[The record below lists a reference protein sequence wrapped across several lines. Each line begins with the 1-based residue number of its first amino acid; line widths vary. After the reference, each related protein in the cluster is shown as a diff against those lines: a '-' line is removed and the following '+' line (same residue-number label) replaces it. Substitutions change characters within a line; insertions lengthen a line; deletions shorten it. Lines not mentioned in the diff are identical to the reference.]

1 MKYPLSL
8 ALFDYVPVALNLIGQ
23 LLLITVLQFDPGYLQ
38 FMAVVGVA
46 LMTLGGGLKA
56 TWKTIISASQRDYR
70 WMEHALF
77 LGLTPG
83 ACLLA
88 WAVWNAQRVMGGELA
103 ITLWP
108 VCLLTIAVF
117 LAWSAKKTGG
127 GSGKWFMPLVLL
139 LTLSMAVISV
149 NAFLI
154 AKHQGVLVAAGLFI
168 LSFGISLVT
177 SMVSR
182 KVATIKLQW
191 LMESANSLSALFF
204 LGAVLLLL

>member
-8 ALFDYVPVALNLIGQ
+8 ALFDYVPVVLNLLGQ

-38 FMAVVGVA
+38 FMALAGVA

-56 TWKTIISASQRDYR
+56 TWKTIIAATQRDYR

-88 WAVWNAQRVMGGELA
+88 WAVWNAQRVMGGDVA

-108 VCLLTIAVF
+108 VCLLIIAVF
-117 LAWSAKKTGG
+117 LTWSAKKTG

-154 AKHQGVLVAAGLFI
+154 ANQQGVPVAAGLFI

-182 KVATIKLQW
+182 KVATINIQW

-204 LGAVLLLL
+204 LCAVLLLL

>member
-8 ALFDYVPVALNLIGQ
+8 ALFDYVPVVLTLAAQ

-38 FMAVVGVA
+38 FMALSGVV
-46 LMTLGGGLKA
+46 LMSLGGGLKA
-56 TWKTIISASQRDYR
+56 TWKTIIAVNQRDYR

-88 WAVWNAQRVMGGELA
+88 WAVWNAQRVMAGELA

-108 VCLLTIAVF
+108 ICLVIIAVF
-117 LAWSAKKTGG
+117 LIWSATKVG

-139 LTLSMAVISV
+139 LTLSMGVISV

-154 AKHQGVLVAAGLFI
+154 AQNQGAPVAAGLFA

-191 LMESANSLSALFF
+191 LMESVNSLSALCF
-204 LGAVLLLL
+204 LSAVLLLP

>member
-1 MKYPLSL
+1 MKYPISL
-8 ALFDYVPVALNLIGQ
+8 ALFDYVPVVLNLLGQ

-38 FMAVVGVA
+38 YMAVAGVA

-56 TWKTIISASQRDYR
+56 TWKTIIAATQRDYR

-108 VCLLTIAVF
+108 VCLLIIAVF
-117 LAWSAKKTGG
+117 LMWSAKKVG

-139 LTLSMAVISV
+139 LTLSMGVITV

-154 AKHQGVLVAAGLFI
+154 AKHQGVPVAAGFFI

-182 KVATIKLQW
+182 KVATINIQW

-204 LGAVLLLL
+204 LCAVLLLL

>member
-8 ALFDYVPVALNLIGQ
+8 ALFDYVPVVLTLVGQ
-23 LLLITVLQFDPGYLQ
+23 VLLISLLQFDPAYLH
-38 FMAVVGVA
+38 FMALGGVA
-46 LMTLGGGLKA
+46 LMSLGGGLKA
-56 TWKTIISASQRDYR
+56 TWKTIIAANQRDYR

-77 LGLTPG
+77 LGLAPG

-88 WAVWNAQRVMGGELA
+88 WAVWNAQRVMSGELA

-108 VCLLTIAVF
+108 ICLLLIAVF
-117 LAWSAKKTGG
+117 LIWSAKKVG

-139 LTLSMAVISV
+139 LTLAMGVISV

-154 AKHQGVLVAAGLFI
+154 AKNQGALFAASLFVV
-168 LSFGISLVT
+168 SFGISLVT
-177 SMVSR
+177 SSVSR

-191 LMESANSLSALFF
+191 LMEWANSLSALCF